1 MFINQYFFKFNSLFN
16 LLIHLKLFY
25 TGLFIDSMRF
35 SMNSSHFKLLQC
47 FIALMC
53 GWFLF
58 TSNSYASQSVTLPS
72 QNASQTDQ
80 SLTPIK
86 LQVNWN
92 HQYQF
97 AGFYAAIKN
106 GYYQQAGLDVSIL
119 DWKPGVSVADAVIS
133 GDADFGVGKGRMIVD
148 YAQGKPLKLIMASFQ
163 FSPLVLLTHKPVVA
177 LSEFSGKSVMYD
189 GGFQIESLLSKAN
202 AEVSK
207 SIKAVKSSGNIRDFI
222 DKKVDFYAAYG
233 TNEPSRLK
241 QQGVPFYILD
251 PKTYGVQTYGD
262 FLVTSKKMADLRPG
276 LVKAFKDASI
286 KGWQYA
292 ITHQE
297 DTVDF
302 IMQNYPVVK
311 SRDDMLAEAKATTQY
326 VKTGTV
332 PIGSINAAKLLASAA
347 TARELNMI
355 NQVELDNLNINDF
368 IFDDSKSLFTSEELE
383 YLKANPVI
391 KLANDRNWAPFE
403 FEDPKN
409 GFSGI
414 SADYFKLFEKKLG
427 VRFQPVFLDSWDEV
441 ARMAENG
448 ELDMYS
454 CAVETPERSQYMT
467 FTEPYLSFPMA
478 LASKYKISFAD
489 QYSQLEGYTIA
500 VVKGYWSE
508 ELLDTQ
514 YPDVTLLKVDSV
526 IEGLSAVLDGR
537 ADGYLGNLAVINYT
551 LHEYGLE
558 GLRIVGQFF
567 ERFELAIGVQK
578 DNPLL
583 FSIIQKTL
591 KSISQEQRDEIF
603 NRWVHFEMVNKLSS
617 KQLLQIFIPVFV
629 IVLSLLLLL
638 LVYAY
643 QKRCQKAYIKEI
655 HELSLASE
663 IDIKTL
669 KILWSSASFAKL
681 SGYTQEEMVGMP
693 YLNLSWKGLDDEHI
707 QDIYKHLTSGYSW
720 SGEVRAK
727 TKFGKEYWVELTL
740 TPNKNL
746 FGNVTTVLATR
757 TDITD
762 KKHIQ
767 RLSVTDELT
776 GLYNRRYYN
785 EVIERELRRAKREHY
800 SLCLAMLDIDFFK
813 MVNDSYGHPFGDQV
827 LKDIAK
833 QLTLSFNRGNDFVF
847 RVGGEEFIAISSF
860 ESETQFLEHLHSL
873 LESVQKLQI
882 ENKNAPFKVVTIS
895 IGGLYLEA
903 DKELTEEEILKY
915 LDQQLYLAKENG
927 RNRIEMHT
935 FPEE

>member
-1 MFINQYFFKFNSLFN
+1 
-16 LLIHLKLFY
+16 
-25 TGLFIDSMRF
+25 
-35 SMNSSHFKLLQC
+35 MNSSHFKLLQL
-47 FIALMC
+47 FIALIC

-58 TSNSYASQSVTLPS
+58 TSNSYASQISAPLSQSVS
-72 QNASQTDQ
+72 QSNQ

-86 LQVNWN
+86 VQINWN

-106 GYYQQAGLDVSIL
+106 GYYQQAGLDVSIR
-119 DWKPGVSVADAVIS
+119 DWKPGVSVADEVVS
-133 GDADFGVGKGRMIVD
+133 GNADFGVGKGRMIVD

-163 FSPLVLLTHKPVVA
+163 FSPLVLLAHEPVND

-202 AEVSK
+202 AEVSN
-207 SIKAVKSSGNIRDFI
+207 SIKVLKATGNIQDFV
-222 DKKVDFYAAYG
+222 DKEVDFYAAYG

-241 QQGVPFYILD
+241 QKGVPFYILD

-262 FLVTSKKMADLRPG
+262 FLVTSKKMAELRPG

-302 IMQNYPVVK
+302 IMQNYSVVK

-332 PIGSINAAKLLASAA
+332 PIGSIHAAKLLASAA
-347 TARELNMI
+347 TARELKMI
-355 NQVELDNLNINDF
+355 NQAELDNLNINDF
-368 IFDDSKSLFTSEELE
+368 IFDDSKSLFTPEELE

-391 KLANDRNWAPFE
+391 KLASDRNWAPLE
-403 FEDPKN
+403 FEDPKS

-427 VRFQPVFLDSWDEV
+427 VQFQPVYLDSWDNVLKE
-441 ARMAENG
+441 AKRG
-448 ELDMYS
+448 ELDVFS
-454 CAVETPERSQYMT
+454 CAVETPERSQYMR

-478 LASKYKISFAD
+478 LASKDMISFAD
-489 QYSQLEGYTIA
+489 KYSQLEGYTIA
-500 VVKGYWSE
+500 VVKGYWTE
-508 ELLDTQ
+508 ELMATQ
-514 YPDVTLLKVDSV
+514 YPGVKLLKVDGV
-526 IEGLSAVLDGR
+526 NEGLSAVLDGR

-551 LHEYGLE
+551 LHKYGLE
-558 GLRIVGQFF
+558 GLRIVGQFS

-578 DNPLL
+578 DNPIL
-583 FSIIQKTL
+583 FSVIQKTL
-591 KSISQEQRDEIF
+591 KLISQEQRDEIF
-603 NRWVHFEMVNKLSS
+603 NRWVRFELVNKLNP

-643 QKRCQKAYIKEI
+643 QKRQQKAYINEI
-655 HELSLASE
+655 HELSFASE
-663 IDIKTL
+663 INVKTL

-693 YLNLSWKGLDDEHI
+693 YLNLSWKSLEDEQIHR
-707 QDIYKHLTSGYSW
+707 IYKLLTSGHSW
-720 SGEVRAK
+720 NGEMHAK
-727 TKFGKEYWVELTL
+727 TKAGGEYWVELTL

-746 FGNVTTVLATR
+746 FGKVTTVLATR

-762 KKHIQ
+762 KKRIEL
-767 RLSVTDELT
+767 LSITDELT
-776 GLYNRRYYN
+776 GLYNRRHYN

-800 SLCLAMLDIDFFK
+800 SLSLAMLDIDFFK

-847 RVGGEEFIAISSF
+847 RVGGEEFIVISSF
-860 ESETQFLEHLHSL
+860 ESESKFVEHLHCL
-873 LESVQKLQI
+873 LESVQGLQI
-882 ENKNAPFKVVTIS
+882 ENKKAPFKVITIS

-903 DKELTEEEILKY
+903 DKELTEEDILKY
-915 LDQQLYLAKENG
+915 LDQELYLAKENG
-927 RNRIEMHT
+927 RNRLEMHS
-935 FPEE
+935 FSEE